1 MVCGTLIYINFVLT
15 VLDQNPLLFELL
27 TGTIQNQGCK
37 ERAEKIELLMNFDA
51 ELIFKVYKIHHI
63 FSILLWYS
71 LLGFQNVVIF
81 RKPSIKMWSSLG
93 GQ

>member
-1 MVCGTLIYINFVLT
+1 MVCGTLQT
-15 VLDQNPLLFELL
+15 VLDQNPLFELL

-51 ELIFKVYKIHHI
+51 ELTFKFYKIQSI
-63 FSILLWYS
+63 FSILFWFP

-81 RKPSIKMWSSLG
+81 RKPTIKM
-93 GQ
+93 

>member
-1 MVCGTLIYINFVLT
+1 MVCGTLQT
-15 VLDQNPLLFELL
+15 VLDQNRLFELL

-51 ELIFKVYKIHHI
+51 ELTLKFYKIQSI
-63 FSILLWYS
+63 FSILLWFP

-81 RKPSIKMWSSLG
+81 RKPAIKM
-93 GQ
+93 